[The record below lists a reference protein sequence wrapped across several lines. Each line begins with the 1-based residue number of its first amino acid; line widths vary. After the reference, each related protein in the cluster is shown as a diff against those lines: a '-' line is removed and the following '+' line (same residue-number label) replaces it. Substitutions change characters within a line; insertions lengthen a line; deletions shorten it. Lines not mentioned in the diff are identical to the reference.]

1 MTISK
6 SLVLVGAAAALAG
19 AAAPAVAAVA
29 AVEDD
34 QLVSAPLE
42 TLDTR
47 MTRLQQSGT
56 RVTRFGIMWNEVAR
70 TRPANPTDPNDPAYD
85 WTRTDMLVRGLA
97 ARGINPII
105 SVYSTPEWSA
115 GRTVTGAE
123 YTQYNPYAPSAG
135 DYGAFMRA
143 AAKRYSGRFTP
154 LAAPSAGGPGA
165 TPTTTPSGPLPA
177 VRLWEVWN
185 EPNLKRFLRTS
196 SGGVSIPL
204 YLRLVREAYPAVKAA
219 NPRAI
224 VIVGSTGPRGGG
236 SSRDGIGARPWLAG
250 IARSPLS
257 VRFDAYSQHI
267 YPSKPPVSRTRAF
280 PSWNS
285 LPEIFAQLD
294 VRRAREIA
302 RARGSAKA
310 KLMRAP
316 KMQVFITE
324 AGYTTGLGSVRTVK
338 VTPAQQAK
346 YLRQMF
352 TLRDVRNARVPV
364 VMWFN
369 LQDNADWPGGLMT
382 ESFANKPAYAAFR
395 ALARKG
401 GLPASLRR

>member
-204 YLRLVREAYPAVKAA
+204 YLRLVREAYPA
-219 NPRAI
+219 
-224 VIVGSTGPRGGG
+224 
-236 SSRDGIGARPWLAG
+236 
-250 IARSPLS
+250 
-257 VRFDAYSQHI
+257 DAYSQHI